1 MSCNLT
7 LSLPSVTKTEFLL
20 TTSIQYRAVKWRN
33 KEENSIR
40 DYKLI
45 QCQILQIDIMS
56 ILWQMLGRI
65 ANEILRVKVGGGG
78 ILFSGQFHN
87 ALLESKTLLAS
98 KSPWNV
104 PIQCLPPWL
113 LPLVQNLDATSHLNY
128 WLLFCKCLN
137 CSSPEEIIALLEC
150 ACFST

>member
-65 ANEILRVKVGGGG
+65 ANEILRLKVGGGEFCFWVNFTM
-78 ILFSGQFHN
+78 LFWSLRLSWPVNHPEMSQFSAFPLGFWMLPHVWITGFFSAN
-87 ALLESKTLLAS
+87 A
-98 KSPWNV
+98 
-104 PIQCLPPWL
+104 
-113 LPLVQNLDATSHLNY
+113 
-128 WLLFCKCLN
+128 
-137 CSSPEEIIALLEC
+137 
-150 ACFST
+150 